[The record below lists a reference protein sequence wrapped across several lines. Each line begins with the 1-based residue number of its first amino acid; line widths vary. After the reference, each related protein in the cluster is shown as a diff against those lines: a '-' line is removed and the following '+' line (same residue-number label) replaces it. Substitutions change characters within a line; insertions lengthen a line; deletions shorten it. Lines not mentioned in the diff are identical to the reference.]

1 MKNDTMQNLLY
12 FIKLDKN
19 KELAKTFLLRYFN
32 ISSLSQKLQIS
43 LKSGIIGVAR
53 ITLKAGEFLDE
64 K

>member
-19 KELAKTFLLRYFN
+19 KELAKTFLPRYFN

-53 ITLKAGEFLDE
+53 ITLKAGKFLDE

>member
-1 MKNDTMQNLLY
+1 MKNDTLQNLLY

-19 KELAKTFLLRYFN
+19 KELAKTFLPRCFN

-53 ITLKAGEFLDE
+53 ITLKAGKFLD
-64 K
+64 KK

>member
-12 FIKLDKN
+12 FIKLYKN
-19 KELAKTFLLRYFN
+19 KELAKTFLPRYFN

-43 LKSGIIGVAR
+43 LKSGTIGVAR
-53 ITLKAGEFLDE
+53 ITLKAGKFLDE

>member
-19 KELAKTFLLRYFN
+19 KELAKTFLPRYFN

-43 LKSGIIGVAR
+43 LKSGIVGVAR
-53 ITLKAGEFLDE
+53 ITLKAGKFLDE

>member
-43 LKSGIIGVAR
+43 LKPGIIGVAR
-53 ITLKAGEFLDE
+53 ITLKAGKFLDE

>member
-53 ITLKAGEFLDE
+53 ITLKAGKFLDE